1 MSLTLLAQSVNQQP
15 DAGSINN
22 PAFKGTLIDSFLRPA
37 LTTAFFDFVI
47 QRVVTLIFII
57 GTLYFFYML
66 TTGAISWIASGGDKQ
81 SLETAKSKITN
92 ALVGIII
99 LFSAFAVVKFIESFF
114 GISILTLDIDALVI

>member
-1 MSLTLLAQSVNQQP
+1 
-15 DAGSINN
+15 
-22 PAFKGTLIDSFLRPA
+22 
-37 LTTAFFDFVI
+37 
-47 QRVVTLIFII
+47 
-57 GTLYFFYML
+57 ML